1 MGGQSHHRSA
11 SLATAVSG
19 VLRAL
24 AICAPVAV
32 LEAPAMIAQAFEP
45 KALTADIPAEPLAQ
59 ALAAFARQTGLQ
71 LVYVSGVIRDQRSH
85 AVSAG
90 LGANEALARI
100 IEGTGLK
107 FEYLTTRSIRIIAA
121 VVGPPRQP
129 TMKLPATEELQEVF
143 VTANR
148 REENLQNVPIT
159 VQVLSGEQLGE
170 LSLNTFNDVI
180 KYTPNVT
187 YSGNGPGTGNIFMR
201 GLSSGGSGNQSQST
215 TAPFPNVALYL
226 DDQSMQFPAR
236 NNDVYMVDM
245 ERVEVLEGPQ
255 GTLLGG
261 GAQAG
266 AIRYITNK
274 PKLDV
279 TEGNVNAGYGWTAG
293 GNPNSN
299 ANATINLPIIADTL
313 AIRATIFNDSRG
325 GYISNVP
332 GTLSFPG
339 SPVASNGALV
349 GSDLNTVNYTGMRLS
364 ALYKITEDWNL
375 LIQQN
380 YQNVNADGYFQT
392 STTADGTPLGKNEIV
407 AFQPNYSKDKY
418 ESTAWTLNGKI
429 GPYLNAVY
437 TGSYLDRTIHGQADY
452 SNYLRSGGGQYYA
465 CTGVGSRGLGG
476 STTPHTCY
484 TPVGNW
490 NDNTQNT
497 HQSDE
502 IRVSTSEDWR
512 IRGLVGVFWE
522 EFKIK
527 DQMNFNYLVIPQC
540 DAANLAVALAGG
552 PGCVSAV
559 GPVPGNYVTTPGTRL
574 NSDTAFGE
582 DVSRGYRQTAEF
594 ASVDFDIIPKVLTLT
609 GGIRHFHYDEFEQGS
624 EFYTST
630 SANNIP
636 NGDCIATGHCGFG
649 INLNK
654 TEDGNK
660 VRGNLTWHITQD
672 ILAYYTYSQGF
683 RPGGFNRTSSQNLI
697 PSLAGEAPFACLPPG
712 VVIVNGAPNCA
723 SPDRTTYQFNRPF
736 RFDSDNLIS
745 NEFGVKSEWFNH
757 RLQANLS
764 SYKMDWSN
772 VQMSLF
778 DPVHLGNITFVING
792 PTYEVKG
799 VELQLVA
806 RVMEGLTVQGS
817 SSWNSTN
824 QTNAPCL
831 QSNRVSAGNPTPI
844 GQCITQVNG
853 IPYTNP
859 YGVLDTSPP
868 FSPAMEFNL
877 RARYDFVLNDYRPF
891 AWAGANHVG
900 SMHNEPASFP
910 DGNSSNLCVP
920 VPTTTLCQYTMPG
933 YTTYDAAI
941 GVAKNSWTAQFS
953 ASNITNVYASTNTNS
968 YQFVKSETPL
978 RPRVLTFL
986 LSYSF

>member
-1 MGGQSHHRSA
+1 MNSNPKLSYAIAAILSGSPAAISYA
-11 SLATAVSG
+11 ATAADASDEG
-19 VLRAL
+19 
-24 AICAPVAV
+24 
-32 LEAPAMIAQAFEP
+32 IAEI
-45 KALTADIPAEPLAQ
+45 T
-59 ALAAFARQTGLQ
+59 
-71 LVYVSGVIRDQRSH
+71 
-85 AVSAG
+85 
-90 LGANEALARI
+90 
-100 IEGTGLK
+100 
-107 FEYLTTRSIRIIAA
+107 
-121 VVGPPRQP
+121 
-129 TMKLPATEELQEVF
+129 
-143 VTANR
+143 VTAQR
-148 REENLQNVPIT
+148 RSESIQDVPIT
-159 VQVLSGEQLGE
+159 IQAMTGDQLK
-170 LSLNTFNDVI
+170 SLNVSTLDDLL

-187 YSGNGPGTGNIFMR
+187 FSGNGTPGTGNIFMR

-255 GTLLGG
+255 GTLFGG

-266 AIRYITNK
+266 AVRYITNK

-299 ANATINLPIIADTL
+299 ANATINLPLIADTL

-332 GTLSFPG
+332 GSIAAPG
-339 SPVASNGALV
+339 SPATGNAALV

-364 ALYKITEDWNL
+364 ALYKINEDWNL

-380 YQNVNADGYFQT
+380 YQNMNSDGYFQVYPNG
-392 STTADGTPLGKNEIV
+392 SNRSEITAY
-407 AFQPNYSKDKY
+407 QPNYNKDKY

-437 TGSYLDRTIHGQADY
+437 TGSYLDRSINGQADY
-452 SNYLRSGGGQYYA
+452 SNYVLSGGGQYYA
-465 CTGVGSRGLGG
+465 CTGVGSGGLGG
-476 STTPHTCY
+476 KTTPHTCY
-484 TPVGNW
+484 APTGNW
-490 NDNTQNT
+490 NDNVNNT
-497 HQSDE
+497 HQSHE
-502 IRVSTSEDWR
+502 IRVSTTEDWR
-512 IRGLVGVFWE
+512 IRGLVGAFWE

-527 DQMNFNYLVIPQC
+527 DQMNFNYLNIPQC
-540 DAANLAVALAGG
+540 DAANLAIALGGG

-559 GPVPGNYVTTPGTRL
+559 GPVPGNYATTPGLRL
-574 NSDTAFGE
+574 DSNTAFGE
-582 DVSRGYRQTAEF
+582 DVERGYRQTAVF
-594 ASVDFDIIPKVLTLT
+594 GSVDFDIIPKVLTIT

-636 NGDCIATGHCGFG
+636 NGACIAAGNCGFG

-660 VRGNLTWHITQD
+660 VRGNLTWKITPD

-683 RPGGFNRTSSQNLI
+683 RPGGFNRTSSMDLI
-697 PSLAGEAPFACLPPG
+697 PALHGEAPFIAGNKATDQYNKPYG
-712 VVIVNGAPNCA
+712 
-723 SPDRTTYQFNRPF
+723 
-736 RFDSDNLIS
+736 FDSDALIN
-745 NEFGVKSEWFNH
+745 NEIGVKSEWLDH

-764 SYKMDWSN
+764 LYKMDWSN
-772 VQMSLF
+772 VQLALF
-778 DPVHLGNITFVING
+778 DPVHLGNTTFVVNG

-831 QSNRVSAGNPTPI
+831 SSAGVTATTPSNPTPK
-844 GQCITQVNG
+844 GQCITQVNS

-859 YGVLDTSPP
+859 YGVLNTSPP
-868 FSPAMEFNL
+868 FSPPMEFNL
-877 RARYDFVLNDYRPF
+877 RARYDFVVNDYKPF
-891 AWAGANHVG
+891 VWVGANHVG
-900 SMHNEPASFP
+900 SQRNEPASFP
-910 DGNSSNLCVP
+910 DGNTSNLCTP
-920 VPTTTLCQYTMPG
+920 IPTTTLCQYTMPG

-941 GVAKNSWTAQFS
+941 GVAKDNWTAQFS
-953 ASNITNVYASTNTNS
+953 GSNLTNQDSSTNTNS
-968 YQFVKSETPL
+968 YQFIKAETPL
-978 RPRVLTFL
+978 RPRVLTLGFG
-986 LSYSF
+986 YKF